1 MVYHNHIV
9 NEMAPV
15 YDNPTFRQLYG
26 FKDIEAHD
34 PPFRCNRYF
43 KQVSYDLAKG
53 ILNYRHS
60 EPFALLKNMKDIPRE
75 THQKPIVYS
84 KLFLKGALLGTYFGG
99 VYFAC
104 GPVGALET
112 EKVMAAAG
120 GRAFSGR
127 LFR

>member
-9 NEMAPV
+9 TEMAPG
-15 YDNPTFRQLYG
+15 YENPTFRARHG
-26 FKDIEAHD
+26 FKDPEAHD
-34 PPFRCNRYF
+34 PPFRRNRDF
-43 KQVSYDLAKG
+43 KPVPYGSAKG

-60 EPFALLKNMKDIPRE
+60 EPFALLKNMKDLPRE